1 MGLAYARE
9 PQIARSGHRVVTE
22 TFDGRHEQLRLPE
35 DECGYTVCGIG
46 LHRRRYVAVEVEC
59 DRDVRVTKPFLDDL
73 RMYAGLEGEGRPGM
87 AQVVQTYRGQPEF
100 GGAVPEVARR
110 RIGMKR
116 RPILVREYEAQV
128 GIGGPDE

>member
-1 MGLAYARE
+1 MQENRKL
-9 PQIARSGHRVVTE
+9 RVVVT
-22 TFDGRHEQLRLPE
+22 GWSQKLSMAAMNSCGQLRLPE

-87 AQVVQTYRGQPEF
+87 AQVVQTYCGQPEF
-100 GGAVPEVARR
+100 GGPVPEVARR

-116 RPILVREYEAQV
+116 RPILVREYEAEV
-128 GIGGPDE
+128 GICRPDE